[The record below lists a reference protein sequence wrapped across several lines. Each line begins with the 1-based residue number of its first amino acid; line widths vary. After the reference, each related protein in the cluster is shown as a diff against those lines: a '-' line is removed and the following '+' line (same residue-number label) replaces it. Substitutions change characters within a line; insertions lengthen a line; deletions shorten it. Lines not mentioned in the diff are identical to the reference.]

1 MDNPIKICPCC
12 EQGYLY
18 HAKPKHLN
26 EEIILC
32 DECDAVWLKN
42 MKIHYGEYE
51 KDFYSY
57 VPFMEAHGIKGE
69 AVWEGELFDRPYYE
83 TVQTEVYKQS

>member
-1 MDNPIKICPCC
+1 MNTQIKICPRC

-18 HAKPKHLN
+18 HAKPRYIQ

-42 MKIHYGEYE
+42 MKIDYGEDE
-51 KDFYSY
+51 KDFYVYQS
-57 VPFMEAHGIKGE
+57 FMESRGVTGKDI
-69 AVWEGELFDRPYYE
+69 WEGELFDYPYYE
-83 TVQTEVYKQS
+83 YEQSKS